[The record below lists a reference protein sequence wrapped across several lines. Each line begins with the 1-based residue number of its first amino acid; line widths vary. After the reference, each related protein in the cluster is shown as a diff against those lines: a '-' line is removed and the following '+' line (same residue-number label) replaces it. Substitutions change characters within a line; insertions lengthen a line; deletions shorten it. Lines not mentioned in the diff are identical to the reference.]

1 MIKFGNYSYADS
13 IIHKIDIRVKILFI
27 SGLAVITFLVD
38 NFVGL
43 FIAASIFIIAFFLSK
58 TSILKAVRFLKPL
71 MYILV
76 FTIMFHSI
84 RPYGFESG
92 LYYDFGFIKLSST
105 GLREG
110 LFFSAR
116 IAILVIGTTLV
127 SFTTPATLIIEGMEY
142 FLSLGG
148 IFKSFA
154 QKSTMV
160 VGISIIYI
168 PMLFE
173 EAGKLMQAQTAR
185 GANFTSKNIL
195 DRTKNY
201 LSIIIPLFISSL
213 RKADNLSEAM
223 EARCYDSFKDRT
235 KLNKLNM
242 MTHDWISL
250 VVTAVMFFVIISINK
265 FL

>member
-1 MIKFGNYSYADS
+1 MIKFGNYSDAGS

-38 NFVGL
+38 SFVGL
-43 FIAASIFIIAFFLSK
+43 FITASIFVIAFFLSK
-58 TSILKAVRFLKPL
+58 TSILKAVSFLKPL

-76 FTIMFHSI
+76 FTVMFHSI
-84 RPYGFESG
+84 VPYGLENG
-92 LYYDFGFIKLSST
+92 LYYDLGFIKLSST
-105 GLREG
+105 GLKEG

-116 IAILVIGTTLV
+116 IVILVIGTTLV
-127 SFTTPATLIIEGMEY
+127 SFTTPTTLIIEGMEY
-142 FLSLGG
+142 FISLGG
-148 IFKSFA
+148 KSFA

-160 VGISIIYI
+160 IGISIIYI
-168 PMLFE
+168 PILFE

-185 GANFTSKNIL
+185 GANFASKNML
-195 DRTKNY
+195 ERTKNY

-213 RKADNLSEAM
+213 RKADNLAEAM
-223 EARCYDSFKDRT
+223 DARCYDGFRNKT
-235 KLNKLNM
+235 KMNKLNM

-250 VVTAVMFFVIISINK
+250 VVTAVILFMLISINK